1 MQRFGLEKEIK
12 VNIEVNHAT
21 LAGHSFEHEMA
32 VAGSLG
38 ILGSV
43 DANRGDMQNG
53 WDTDQ
58 FPNSVEEM
66 TAAIYEIIKYGGLGN
81 GGFNFDTKVRRESID
96 PADLFHGH
104 IGGMDTI
111 AIAFQNA
118 VELHE
123 KKLLSDIVEKRYA
136 GWSEDL
142 GKKILAGDMSLE
154 EVSAYAVDNNID
166 PQHVSGQQELLENIV
181 NRVIF
186 K

>member
-1 MQRFGLEKEIK
+1 
-12 VNIEVNHAT
+12 
-21 LAGHSFEHEMA
+21 MA

-38 ILGSV
+38 ILGSI

-66 TAAIYEIIKYGGLGN
+66 TLGIYEIIKYGGLGS

-96 PADLFHGH
+96 PADMFHGH
-104 IGGMDTI
+104 IGAMDVI
-111 AIAFQNA
+111 AEAFMNA
-118 VELHE
+118 AELHE
-123 KKLLSDIVEKRYA
+123 KKLLSSIVDKRYA

-142 GKKILAGDMSLE
+142 GKKIMGGELDLAALSKW
-154 EVSAYAVDNNID
+154 AVDNEID
-166 PQHVSGQQELLENIV
+166 PKQISGQQELLENIV
-181 NRVIF
+181 NRVIY